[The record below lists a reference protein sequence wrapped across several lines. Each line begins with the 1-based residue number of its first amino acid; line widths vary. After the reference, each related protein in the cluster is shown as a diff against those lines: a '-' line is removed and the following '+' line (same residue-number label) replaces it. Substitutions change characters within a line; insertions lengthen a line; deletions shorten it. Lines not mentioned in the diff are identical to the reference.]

1 MSTASISQGKVL
13 SFIFFTFGAGL
24 LQLWILFLVLYFS
37 GKNPTISNLLGDGG
51 LYFFSTALAF
61 SSFVGLISHV
71 PLKFGDLSLNI
82 TLLVIG
88 PITLIATISYVS
100 SLFSN
105 IGTQVAPFANQLMPQ
120 ITCFLLASAYAFY
133 VSTITGVFKK

>member
-1 MSTASISQGKVL
+1 MSTTSISTGKVL

-37 GKNPTISNLLGDGG
+37 GRNPTLSNLLGDGG

-61 SSFVGLISHV
+61 SSFVALISHT
-71 PLKFGDLSLNI
+71 PLKFGDGNLNI
-82 TLLVIG
+82 TLFVIG
-88 PITLIATISYVS
+88 PITLIAAISYVS

-105 IGTQVAPFANQLMPQ
+105 IGTQAAPFANQLLPQ
-120 ITCFLLASAYAFY
+120 LACFLLASTYAFY
-133 VSTITGVFKK
+133 VSTITGVFRK